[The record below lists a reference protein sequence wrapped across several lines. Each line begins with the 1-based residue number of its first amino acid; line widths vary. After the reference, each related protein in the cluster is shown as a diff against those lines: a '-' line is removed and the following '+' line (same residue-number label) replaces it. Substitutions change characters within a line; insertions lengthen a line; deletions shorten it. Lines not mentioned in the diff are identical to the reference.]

1 MKKINFKNLIPGLI
15 SIVVIAGMAF
25 QSLATN
31 IDLAAFVP
39 KDIYMEKYY
48 DLEFRARD
56 IQNSIERTYKFVCT
70 NVKTFG
76 GYEVSHSLSKTMFDG
91 NSSSHT
97 YHWWNRHYADL
108 RVDGYLRFAKPIEIG
123 KIGPPAKI
131 LNFKF
136 EIPASH
142 MKWRDDIELTP
153 SCKVKINVD
162 RPGLTSETT
171 TVTMGPFKK
180 FPRITTTGSGISQG
194 WVCEFPYMLTNN
206 AFAFSSTMT
215 YNYGTETE
223 PTSWRSDN
231 GIMSLTYNSRGNSA
245 SKFPRKTAEDVLNGY
260 DVGTYDTFFYVSTAM
275 SNNIQNFENVWI
287 RFIHTSNHFLRYG
300 DLSRFDITNWN
311 KK

>member
-97 YHWWNRHYADL
+97 YHWWNRHYADFCL
-108 RVDGYLRFAKPIEIG
+108 F
-123 KIGPPAKI
+123 
-131 LNFKF
+131 
-136 EIPASH
+136 
-142 MKWRDDIELTP
+142 
-153 SCKVKINVD
+153 
-162 RPGLTSETT
+162 
-171 TVTMGPFKK
+171 
-180 FPRITTTGSGISQG
+180 
-194 WVCEFPYMLTNN
+194 
-206 AFAFSSTMT
+206 
-215 YNYGTETE
+215 
-223 PTSWRSDN
+223 
-231 GIMSLTYNSRGNSA
+231 
-245 SKFPRKTAEDVLNGY
+245 
-260 DVGTYDTFFYVSTAM
+260 
-275 SNNIQNFENVWI
+275 
-287 RFIHTSNHFLRYG
+287 
-300 DLSRFDITNWN
+300 
-311 KK
+311 